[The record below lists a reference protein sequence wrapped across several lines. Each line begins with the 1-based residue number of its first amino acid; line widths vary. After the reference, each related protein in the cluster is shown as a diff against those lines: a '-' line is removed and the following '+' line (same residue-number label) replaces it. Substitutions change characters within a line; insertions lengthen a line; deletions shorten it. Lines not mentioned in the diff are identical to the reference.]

1 MERDVRRMS
10 DAERTALGIAPLPP
24 GIWRRLW
31 PPWKRDE
38 LVRGTL
44 GENISRSYI
53 KAKRREWEEYCALRI

>member
-10 DAERTALGIAPLPP
+10 DAERTALGIAPLP
-24 GIWRRLW
+24 RNLEEALAAMEE
-31 PPWKRDE
+31 DE

-53 KAKRREWEEYCALRI
+53 KAKRREWERVLRSRI